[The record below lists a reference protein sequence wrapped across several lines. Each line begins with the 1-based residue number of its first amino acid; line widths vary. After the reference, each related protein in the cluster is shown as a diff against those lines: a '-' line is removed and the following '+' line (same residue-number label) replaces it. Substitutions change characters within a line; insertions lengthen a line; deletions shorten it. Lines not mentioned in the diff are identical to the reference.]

1 MIYYSN
7 RNANIFCYIVCIC
20 TIVTYV
26 TIKLSETKGYKIG
39 DTLKWHIY
47 GDKKYYESKI
57 VGYNRNPQNQILT
70 ASKEYI
76 ESLGVKYNP
85 DSLYTN
91 YDLKN
96 VKEINNVSLIQDLNS
111 LKEGM
116 ETMLSMM
123 KKMILLIIV
132 FAILLGSIIIYNM
145 GILSYNEK
153 QYQFST
159 LKVLGFKDK
168 IFIKQNIL
176 ITILSVMIGLPS
188 GKYLTKWIF
197 KACLD
202 EAYDFGVY
210 INISTYVIATVMTL
224 LVSYIVSVRLAKNVN
239 KIDMVKSLKSNE

>member
-1 MIYYSN
+1 
-7 RNANIFCYIVCIC
+7 
-20 TIVTYV
+20 
-26 TIKLSETKGYKIG
+26 
-39 DTLKWHIY
+39 
-47 GDKKYYESKI
+47 
-57 VGYNRNPQNQILT
+57 
-70 ASKEYI
+70 
-76 ESLGVKYNP
+76 
-85 DSLYTN
+85 
-91 YDLKN
+91 
-96 VKEINNVSLIQDLNS
+96 
-111 LKEGM
+111 M

-168 IFIKQNIL
+168 SIRKIFIKQNVL

>member
-210 INISTYVIATVMTL
+210 INISTYVIAAVMTI
-224 LVSYIVSVRLAKNVN
+224 YCIY
-239 KIDMVKSLKSNE
+239 